1 MEHAS
6 WEHEAAANV
15 TVRSHRPPGTE
26 AMDGSGG
33 ARNDRL
39 EYTDEL
45 EVRSMNGADDL
56 DSEHEPTTA
65 GEEWAVDGDGYDPS
79 VAGREAGAIGSY
91 LDESGQ
97 PTDRNRGRSSKKGR
111 SRKSGKSGKSE
122 GDEDGEWEVGDD
134 EEDWEVD
141 DAEMVDEGAAEAG
154 GEVAAEL
161 EDLAEEEEADVWV
174 PPSLEMAAKHRE
186 ETVFGGGALPLWT
199 TNLTGN
205 PDLSRGDVTYATPP
219 RAVTV
224 WNPQPSPALPCAALL
239 RPVLTAARQLTRV
252 YARSPPCLPFRC
264 RRGAALPLPP
274 RHGRVR
280 RGDDGPRGAVPA
292 LLHHGHPH
300 PKSPAR

>member
-6 WEHEAAANV
+6 WEHDAAANV

-33 ARNDRL
+33 GARRGDDATDRL

-97 PTDRNRGRSSKKGR
+97 PTDRNLGRSSKKGR
-111 SRKSGKSGKSE
+111 SRKSGKNE
-122 GDEDGEWEVGDD
+122 GDEDCEWEVGDD
-134 EEDWEVD
+134 KEDWEVD
-141 DAEMVDEGAAEAG
+141 DAEMADEGAAGAG

-161 EDLAEEEEADVWV
+161 EDLAEEEEEEEKDVWV
-174 PPSLEMAAKHRE
+174 PPSLETAAKHRE
-186 ETVFGGGALPLWT
+186 ETVFGGGKLPLWT

-205 PDLSRGDVTYATPP
+205 PDLSRGDVRHTAT
-219 RAVTV
+219 
-224 WNPQPSPALPCAALL
+224 CGD
-239 RPVLTAARQLTRV
+239 
-252 YARSPPCLPFRC
+252 CLEPTT
-264 RRGAALPLPP
+264 
-274 RHGRVR
+274 
-280 RGDDGPRGAVPA
+280 
-292 LLHHGHPH
+292 
-300 PKSPAR
+300 